1 MKKILLAGVSLAV
14 LVAAS
19 PVSAADVPV
28 RQPYYKAPVVRVFDW
43 TGFYF
48 GGHVGYGWSDTDSGL
63 EPTGFVGGLQAGY
76 NWQFSPNWV
85 FGLEADITGTDMNDS
100 IAGVHSH
107 IDYLGTVRARLGYA
121 VDRTLFYGTGGVA
134 FNRNAVA
141 GVHDSDTGYTL
152 GLGIEWAFGP
162 NWSAKVEYAYYN
174 FDNNVTLGGTDIS
187 TVKFGL
193 NYRFGR

>member
-1 MKKILLAGVSLAV
+1 MKKILSLCTALAALAI
-14 LVAAS
+14 ATPAN
-19 PVSAADVPV
+19 AADMPV
-28 RQPYYKAPVVRVFDW
+28 RGPVYKYAPQPAPVFNW
-43 TGFYF
+43 TGFYV
-48 GGHVGYGWSDTDSGL
+48 GGHVGYGFNSDLD
-63 EPTGFVGGLQAGY
+63 GFALGLQAGY

-152 GLGIEWAFGP
+152 GLGIEWAFAP